1 MGLDCIF
8 VFIKKIIWFC
18 LFLQGHMGDNV
29 LGQKGEQVI
38 YILWFICGQNIL
50 GSLVNN
56 TFYNAICG
64 NMDGPRDCHTERSK
78 SDREGEIS
86 DDTLICRIEKEMIQM
101 NLYTKQKQTHR
112 LRKKPMVA
120 REKDGGKG
128 WLGVLGWTC
137 MHFCI

>member
-1 MGLDCIF
+1 
-8 VFIKKIIWFC
+8 
-18 LFLQGHMGDNV
+18 MGDNV

-78 SDREGEIS
+78 SDREGEILY
-86 DDTLICRIEKEMIQM
+86 DIPYMY
-101 NLYTKQKQTHR
+101 NLFFN
-112 LRKKPMVA
+112 LSI
-120 REKDGGKG
+120 GG
-128 WLGVLGWTC
+128 
-137 MHFCI
+137 